1 MEKTTFRDPNVIAAL
16 DNYLLLKLDMTDNTD
31 EHQQMLKHLKVFGPP
46 TMLFYDAAGQEKTA
60 QRLVG
65 HVSAEGL
72 LAHLSQL

>member
-1 MEKTTFRDPNVIAAL
+1 
-16 DNYLLLKLDMTDNTD
+16 
-31 EHQQMLKHLKVFGPP
+31 MLKHLKVFGPP